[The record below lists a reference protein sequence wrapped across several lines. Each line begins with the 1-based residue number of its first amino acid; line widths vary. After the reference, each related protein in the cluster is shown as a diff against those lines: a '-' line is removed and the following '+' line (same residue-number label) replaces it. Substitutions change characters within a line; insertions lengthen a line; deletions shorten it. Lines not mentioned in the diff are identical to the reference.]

1 MNQYQAQLSDLM
13 ALLNLPC
20 VDDVTVS
27 SLSIDSRLVESGG
40 LFFAYPGHSSDGR
53 QYLLQAQQAGAAA
66 IIYEADGFALP
77 PEIVVPAIGVH
88 DLQGKVGLLASAFY
102 GQPSADI
109 QVFGVTGTN
118 GKTTC
123 CYLLTQAF
131 SALGLQA
138 AMIGTI
144 GVGQLSGLSSASHTT
159 PDPVSL
165 HRLLAEF
172 RDAGITQVCMEV
184 SSHALDQGRVA
195 GTQFYCVLFSNL
207 SHDHLDYHGNM
218 VAYGDAKRRLF
229 TEFTSEL
236 AVINVADEFGRR
248 LCDEASAEFVV
259 GFGQGGDVYA
269 DDVALSAEG
278 LQFVIEG
285 NGVDFE
291 VVTPLIGSINVP
303 NLEMLVACLL
313 SLSTPLDGI
322 QRILAE
328 LKPAPGRM
336 ELFSA
341 NGKPRVVVDYAHT
354 PDALDKALRSITP
367 HCEGALWCVFGCGGD
382 RDRAKRPVM
391 GKAAEAY
398 ASHVVITNDNPRSE
412 DPQRIA
418 NEIALGVEGAHTVI
432 LDRADAIEY
441 AVTHADESD
450 WVLVAGKGH
459 ESTQTIGQHVL
470 GFSDRE
476 FVATLMGVAQ

>member
-1 MNQYQAQLSDLM
+1 MSAYQAQLSDLM
-13 ALLNLPC
+13 ALLDLPC
-20 VDDVTVS
+20 MDDLTVR
-27 SLSIDSRLVESGG
+27 SLSIDSRRVEPDG
-40 LFFAYPGHSSDGR
+40 LFFAYPGNASDGR
-53 QYLLQAQQAGAAA
+53 DYLLQAQQAGAVA
-66 IIYEADGFALP
+66 IIYEADGFVVP
-77 PEIVVPAIGVH
+77 PEITVPAIGVH
-88 DLQGKVGLLASAFY
+88 DLRSKVGVLASEFY

-131 SALGLQA
+131 SLLGLQA

-144 GVGQLSGLSSASHTT
+144 GVGQLHALDTASHTT

-165 HRLLAEF
+165 QRLFAEF
-172 RDAGITQVCMEV
+172 RDAGITQVSMEV

-195 GTQFYCVLFSNL
+195 GTQFYCVLFTNL

-218 VAYGDAKRRLF
+218 AAYGDAKRRLF

-236 AVINVADEFGRR
+236 AVLNVADEFGRR
-248 LCDEASAEFVV
+248 LLDEADAEFVV

-269 DDVALSAEG
+269 DDIHLSPEG
-278 LQFVIEG
+278 LQFVVEG

-291 VVTPLIGSINVP
+291 VATPLIGSINVP

-313 SLSTPLDGI
+313 SLSTSVEDI
-322 QRILAE
+322 QRILSN
-328 LKPAPGRM
+328 LVPAPGRM

-341 NGKPRVVVDYAHT
+341 PAKPRVVVDYAHT
-354 PDALDKALRSITP
+354 PDALDKALRSIKP

-382 RDRAKRPVM
+382 RDRGKRPVM
-391 GKAAEAY
+391 GSAAESH
-398 ASHVVITNDNPRSE
+398 ASYVVITNDNPRSE
-412 DPQRIA
+412 DPRQIA
-418 NEIALGVEGAHTVI
+418 EEIAVGVKGAHTVI
-432 LDRADAIEY
+432 LDRADAIRY
-441 AVTHADESD
+441 AVSHADESD

-459 ESTQTIGQHVL
+459 ESTQTIGAKVL
-470 GFSDRE
+470 DFSDRE
-476 FVATLMGVAQ
+476 FVATLMGVAE

>member
-1 MNQYQAQLSDLM
+1 MSQYQAQLPDLL

-20 VDDVTVS
+20 MDDVTVQ
-27 SLSIDSRLVESGG
+27 SLSIDSRQVEPGG
-40 LFFAYPGHSSDGR
+40 LFFAYPGHASDGR
-53 QYLLQAQQAGAAA
+53 DYLLQAQQAGAVA
-66 IIYEADGFALP
+66 IIYEADGFVLP
-77 PEIVVPAIGVH
+77 PEITVPAVGVH
-88 DLQGKVGLLASAFY
+88 DLQGKVGVLASEFY

-144 GVGQLSGLSSASHTT
+144 GVGQLDALDTASHTT

-165 HRLLAEF
+165 HRLFAEF
-172 RDAGITQVCMEV
+172 RDAGITQVSMEV

-229 TEFTSEL
+229 TDFTSEL

-248 LCDEASAEFVV
+248 LLDEANAEFVV
-259 GFGQGGDVYA
+259 GYGQGGDVYA
-269 DDVALSAEG
+269 DDVSLSPQG
-278 LQFVIEG
+278 LHFVIEG
-285 NGVDFE
+285 NGVEFD
-291 VVTPLIGSINVP
+291 VTTPLIGSINVP

-313 SLSTPLDGI
+313 SLSTPVDEI

-336 ELFSA
+336 ELFTA
-341 NGKPRVVVDYAHT
+341 PAKPRVVVDYAHT

-367 HCEGALWCVFGCGGD
+367 HCDGALWCVFGCGGD

-391 GKAAEAY
+391 GKAAESHAR
-398 ASHVVITNDNPRSE
+398 HVVITNDNPRSE
-412 DPQRIA
+412 DPQHIA
-418 NEIALGVEGAHTVI
+418 DEIAAGVEGAHTVI
-432 LDRADAIEY
+432 LDRADAIQY
-441 AVTHADESD
+441 AVSHANESD

-459 ESTQTIGQHVL
+459 ESTQTIGQQVL
-470 GFSDRE
+470 DFSDRE
-476 FVATLMGVAQ
+476 FVAALMEVAQ